1 MTRAGKLTV
10 LALGKCH
17 AWKRNWCLLF

>member
-17 AWKRNWCLLF
+17 ARKRNWCLLF